1 MHSESR
7 SSIPL
12 CVHGKLNVATTDRWR
27 APLPSLPTLHCA
39 LSPISPVC
47 EQISVPHPALPPAA
61 YTHTQV
67 LHWVD
72 RRPQR
77 DSPGSKPWGLWAW
90 QYVGVA
96 MCGRGRVW
104 AWPYA
109 AVVALFTELGGALAE
124 PLLLTLLPSAL
135 TPQSALNPTLS
146 QALLVGTPAWDDFPP
161 LSPLCPPR
169 KPGFRSCSH
178 NFFY

>member
-27 APLPSLPTLHCA
+27 APPPSLPTLHCA
-39 LSPISPVC
+39 LSQISPVC

-90 QYVGVA
+90 PCVGVA
-96 MCGRGRVW
+96 VCGSSGPVHRAGRC
-104 AWPYA
+104 AGRA
-109 AVVALFTELGGALAE
+109 
-124 PLLLTLLPSAL
+124 
-135 TPQSALNPTLS
+135 
-146 QALLVGTPAWDDFPP
+146 PAPHTA
-161 LSPLCPPR
+161 SLCPDAPER
-169 KPGFRSCSH
+169 TEPHPVSGSAGRDPSLG
-178 NFFY
+178 